1 MGCQMRVDKGFTS
14 KTNSSVFDK
23 TGPQDEARA
32 DAVNRLRRSI
42 ALHPGRL
49 PMNVVMIRNTEGKT
63 RDIVTGVPPSFNAE
77 ARAAWAKRR
86 EEASIEGLFK

>member
-1 MGCQMRVDKGFTS
+1 MRVDKGFTS

-23 TGPQDEARA
+23 TGPQHEVRDEVRA
-32 DAVNRLRRSI
+32 EAVNRLRRSI

-49 PMNVVMIRNTEGKT
+49 PMEVVMIRNSEGMT

>member
-1 MGCQMRVDKGFTS
+1 MHVDKGFTS
-14 KTNSSVFDK
+14 RTNSSVYNK
-23 TGPQDEARA
+23 TGSQHEVRA
-32 DAVNRLRRSI
+32 EAVNRLRRSI

-49 PMNVVMIRNTEGKT
+49 PMDVVMIRDNEGMT

-86 EEASIEGLFK
+86 EDAMIEGLFK

>member
-1 MGCQMRVDKGFTS
+1 MRVDKGFTS
-14 KTNSSVFDK
+14 RTNSSVYDK
-23 TGPQDEARA
+23 TGSQHELRA
-32 DAVNRLRRSI
+32 EAVNHLRRSI

-49 PMNVVMIRNTEGKT
+49 PMDVVMIRNTEGMT